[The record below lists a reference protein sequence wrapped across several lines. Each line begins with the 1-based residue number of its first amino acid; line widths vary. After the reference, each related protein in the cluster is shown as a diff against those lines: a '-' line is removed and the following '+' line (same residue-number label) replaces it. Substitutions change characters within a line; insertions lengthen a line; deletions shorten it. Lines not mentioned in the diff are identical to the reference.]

1 MEKHK
6 LHTQKIK
13 DTINN
18 FLIQWIF

>member
-6 LHTQKIK
+6 VHTQKIK

-18 FLIQWIF
+18 FLTQWIF